1 MHDNFADWY
10 RIISID
16 PQQINLDA
24 RWRSIETYS
33 RKLTKY
39 TALDVVRRMF
49 GEEPKATDFDQKFR
63 NAFKKTDTAF
73 PMRDNA
79 LEMSVLAAATAANLL
94 DADDKN
100 LSDAA
105 ALAIV
110 CADFQ
115 GLRGKIPLYEIV
127 ELAQTYLNRRSND
140 IRSQWSRREIPM
152 LTAKAPVL
160 TGDAT
165 PVLTIAEVAKMVQP
179 ALEKLNAL
187 PNELVSP
194 FNDAL
199 VALEKQLFL
208 QQEESDMLWWLFAS
222 HSRDLRKS
230 IAHLGLAPASVIAGK
245 ELADLTTVLPGPV
258 AAAAFLD
265 KMLVTAQRSDDSE
278 DITVRE
284 AVSAEVLRDWKTQ
297 LTKSGRLDS
306 LDDFCSLNF
315 VLRQSTETEN
325 TDEWA
330 TKCAKHTHIQVDDKM
345 PPSALALQ
353 MYRERLLMK
362 AMQS

>member
-1 MHDNFADWY
+1 MHENFADWY
-10 RIISID
+10 RLVSID

-33 RKLTKY
+33 KKLPKAA
-39 TALDVVRRMF
+39 ALDVVRRMF
-49 GEEPKATDFDQKFR
+49 NEEPKATDFDQKFR
-63 NAFKKTDTAF
+63 NAFKKTDASF

-79 LEMSVLAAATAANLL
+79 FEMSVLAAATVANIF
-94 DADDKN
+94 DADDKS

-115 GLRGKIPLYEIV
+115 RLREEIPLYEIV
-127 ELAQTYLNRRSND
+127 ELAQSYLNRRSND
-140 IRSQWSRREIPM
+140 LRSQSSYREIPM
-152 LTAKAPVL
+152 LTAK
-160 TGDAT
+160 T
-165 PVLTIAEVAKMVQP
+165 PVLSGDTTPALTKAEVAKMVQP
-179 ALEKLNAL
+179 ALEKLNGL

-194 FNDAL
+194 VNAAL
-199 VALEKQLFL
+199 AALGRQLFL
-208 QQEESDMLWWLFAS
+208 QQEESNMLWWLFTA
-222 HSRDLRKS
+222 HSRDLRRS
-230 IAHLGLAPASVIAGK
+230 IAHLELAPASILLGK

-258 AAAAFLD
+258 ASEAFLS
-265 KMLVTAQRSDDSE
+265 KMLETAQRRDGSE
-278 DITVRE
+278 NISVRE

-297 LTKSGRLDS
+297 LVKSAGLDS

-315 VLRQSTETEN
+315 VLRQSAEIEN
-325 TDEWA
+325 ADEWA